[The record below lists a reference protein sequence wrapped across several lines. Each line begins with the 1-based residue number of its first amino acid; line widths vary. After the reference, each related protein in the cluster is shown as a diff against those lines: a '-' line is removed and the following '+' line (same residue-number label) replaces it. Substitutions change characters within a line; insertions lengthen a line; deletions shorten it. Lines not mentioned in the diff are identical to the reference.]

1 MEVIQPEKVIST
13 DQLIG
18 KNILKIM
25 KRFLEKRNL
34 PKQRKKINKCMNRLK
49 RIWNRLDKSRWCFL
63 KRFLRKKPKLILTPN
78 KVQIYTDTVRL
89 RTRSK
94 NVIKTE
100 TKWLF
105 RYKE

>member
-1 MEVIQPEKVIST
+1 
-13 DQLIG
+13 
-18 KNILKIM
+18 M